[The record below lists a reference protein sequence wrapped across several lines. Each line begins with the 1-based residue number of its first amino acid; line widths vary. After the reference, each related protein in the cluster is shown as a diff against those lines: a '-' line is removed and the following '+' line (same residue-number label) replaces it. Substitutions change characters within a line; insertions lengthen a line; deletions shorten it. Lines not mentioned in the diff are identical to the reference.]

1 METLPYNMDRRI
13 RLSVETESMPW
24 QPSPMAGV
32 LRKALEREKAE
43 SGEVTSVVQYA
54 PGSTF
59 SSHTHP
65 AGEEIFVLEGEFA
78 DENGRYPQGSY
89 LRNPAGSKHSP
100 FSDTGCTLFVKLNQF
115 QAGDSASLWTKT
127 NEETWLPG
135 QGKLRV
141 MPLHEFEGHSTA
153 LVKWPPGTHF
163 QPHQHWGGEEIFV
176 LEGVFQDE
184 HGQYPAGTW
193 IRSPHM
199 SRHNPFSE
207 QGCTILVKVGHL

>member
-13 RLSVETESMPW
+13 RLSVETESMLW
-24 QPSPMAGV
+24 RPSPMAGV

-43 SGEVTSVVQYA
+43 SGEVTSIVQYA

-59 SSHTHP
+59 SAHVHP

-78 DENGRYPQGSY
+78 DEYGRYPQGSY

-115 QAGDSASLWTKT
+115 QAGDSASIRTKT
-127 NEETWLPG
+127 HEETWFPG

-199 SRHNPFSE
+199 SRHNPYSE
-207 QGCTILVKVGHL
+207 LGCTILVKVGHL